1 MEPLKSIVLLSKID
15 PDDSTVSEMA
25 MRAVAGNDKNIRL
38 RRTGTE
44 TFRNEAMALFNSLK
58 VDNNKKCEAIML
70 GISQTTVDKVLLIN
84 ELGNLG
90 EDASSAVK
98 LLNRLKGDL
107 DPKVRA
113 AAEAALG
120 KIGK

>member
-1 MEPLKSIVLLSKID
+1 
-15 PDDSTVSEMA
+15 
-25 MRAVAGNDKNIRL
+25 
-38 RRTGTE
+38 
-44 TFRNEAMALFNSLK
+44 
-58 VDNNKKCEAIML
+58 ML

-90 EDASSAVK
+90 EDASPAVK
-98 LLNRLKGDL
+98 LLNRLKGDF